1 MKESEDLKMKVAV
14 TKTLFEKIPGL
25 CIGVIAVRAV
35 NNEKDNKEA
44 EAFRRR
50 CCTEANLL
58 FKLNP
63 KLGEKDRD
71 LYTKHLK
78 ELGIT
83 EKTALDLIFEEYKNQ
98 LGITAS
104 EEKETTDTLAV
115 GRTVTLDELAG
126 SDVLERVNPV
136 TDIVRAGMLKFH
148 VNIHAYDLGDRK
160 APLEIGGEE
169 GYPVTWKGE
178 ICTQPWL
185 SGKGNAAKITGESE
199 NILVLITGFA
209 DNRKRVAAARNELAR
224 RMKSAFDRA
233 VEVGWLEGKE
243 TEFETEI

>member
-1 MKESEDLKMKVAV
+1 MKVSV

-104 EEKETTDTLAV
+104 EEKETADTSAV
-115 GRTVTLDELAG
+115 GRTATLDELAG
-126 SDVLERVNPV
+126 SDVLGRVNPV

-185 SGKGNAAKITGESE
+185 SGKGNVAKITGESE
-199 NILVLITGFA
+199 NILVLVTGFA